1 MFTNPVRRTSFAF
14 LSILA
19 SGLHLSASLRADD
32 KLDFFENNVRPL
44 LVQKCAECHSGSTP
58 EGSLLVDDI
67 AALAT
72 GGTSGPAVVPGK
84 PAESLLLERLV
95 TDDEDLLMPPE
106 DRLSE
111 QEVSVLK
118 KWIEDGAVWP
128 NSERGEW
135 ETVED
140 RARHWAFQPVQN
152 VKPPEVANGDWCQSP
167 IDFFIAA
174 KHADNNLTAVAPADR
189 RTLIRRATLDLTG
202 LPPTPEEVAVFVA
215 DESGD
220 AFAQLVDRLLSSPAY
235 GERWGRHW
243 LDLARYADTSGD
255 GTDMPVP
262 EARYY
267 RDYVIRAFNDDLPY
281 DDFIVEQ
288 IAGDIQAKQ
297 DPDHARH
304 NERIIA
310 TGYIALSR
318 RFGNSKFADMNLIVD
333 DTIDT
338 LGKSM
343 LGLTLGCA
351 RCHHHK
357 FDPVTVND
365 YYGLYGYFENT
376 EYPHA
381 GTEHQKE
388 RSGMVA
394 LCEDDRLPEPY
405 ESAVAW
411 AVTDKE
417 KIVGDIKAHIGG
429 DPRTRGETA
438 RRAFLSV
445 MSTEVPDIPQD
456 SSGRLHLAQWIAS
469 ADNSLTTRVIVNRVW
484 QYHFGR
490 GIVSSSSNFGLQG
503 SKPTHPELLDWL
515 AGDFVRQGWSLK
527 QLHRRIMLSAAYQ
540 LSSTPHD
547 QNLQQDQ
554 SNTWLWR
561 FDRRRMDAETIR
573 DNLLAVSGLLEE
585 GDNGRHPFGPTEKL
599 RYSQG
604 RPFNKVFDHNHRS
617 VYLMTARLNKHPFL
631 ALFDGPDPNKTTAA
645 RRESTVASQA
655 LFMMNSDFMQ
665 KAAAAFAEQMVTF
678 ASNQQQRLDR
688 AYMLAFGRA
697 PSDEESVEATQFIVD
712 YHQQLIESGKADK
725 DAELLAWTAFAR
737 VTLSSSE
744 FLYVD

>member
-1 MFTNPVRRTSFAF
+1 
-14 LSILA
+14 
-19 SGLHLSASLRADD
+19 
-32 KLDFFENNVRPL
+32 
-44 LVQKCAECHSGSTP
+44 
-58 EGSLLVDDI
+58 
-67 AALAT
+67 
-72 GGTSGPAVVPGK
+72 
-84 PAESLLLERLV
+84 
-95 TDDEDLLMPPE
+95 
-106 DRLSE
+106 
-111 QEVSVLK
+111 
-118 KWIEDGAVWP
+118 
-128 NSERGEW
+128 
-135 ETVED
+135 
-140 RARHWAFQPVQN
+140 
-152 VKPPEVANGDWCQSP
+152 
-167 IDFFIAA
+167 
-174 KHADNNLTAVAPADR
+174 
-189 RTLIRRATLDLTG
+189 
-202 LPPTPEEVAVFVA
+202 
-215 DESGD
+215 
-220 AFAQLVDRLLSSPAY
+220 
-235 GERWGRHW
+235 
-243 LDLARYADTSGD
+243 
-255 GTDMPVP
+255 
-262 EARYY
+262 
-267 RDYVIRAFNDDLPY
+267 
-281 DDFIVEQ
+281 
-288 IAGDIQAKQ
+288 
-297 DPDHARH
+297 
-304 NERIIA
+304 
-310 TGYIALSR
+310 
-318 RFGNSKFADMNLIVD
+318 
-333 DTIDT
+333 
-338 LGKSM
+338 
-343 LGLTLGCA
+343 
-351 RCHHHK
+351 
-357 FDPVTVND
+357 
-365 YYGLYGYFENT
+365 
-376 EYPHA
+376 
-381 GTEHQKE
+381 
-388 RSGMVA
+388 MVA